1 MASIILQMSW
11 QAGLRESAGL
21 CFAGIFQQYWKK
33 EPGIKFNLS
42 QKYRIQFRPFY
53 YMGKVLD
60 RRDKILCQDFLQK
73 VVTPNVFNVNIVNN
87 KTSPSTYPLLFNRG
101 VTG

>member
-1 MASIILQMSW
+1 
-11 QAGLRESAGL
+11 
-21 CFAGIFQQYWKK
+21 
-33 EPGIKFNLS
+33 
-42 QKYRIQFRPFY
+42 
-53 YMGKVLD
+53 MGKVLD